1 MFFNK
6 GRFMLYYILLQNFDS
21 SLQRFAFALAYIIA
35 VLFCITAHEF
45 AHAFV
50 AYKSGDLTPK
60 IQGRLSLNPFRH
72 ISGMGMLAFFFV
84 GFGWA
89 KPVEVNPLKFRNYK
103 KSMALVSVAGIITNL
118 IFAFVFSGILFFYS
132 SLVNIESNMLYM
144 FIYYLLMLLT
154 SVNLSLAIFNLLP
167 IYPLD
172 GFNFINTFLKE
183 NNPFLIFMTKYGTL
197 ILLFIIIFP
206 IFEVFYSWAVGG
218 FLKLFSLFWG
228 LFL

>member
-1 MFFNK
+1 M
-6 GRFMLYYILLQNFDS
+6 QNFDS